1 MGLVIRA
8 ASLLLLA
15 LGGTAEAADGML
27 RGDVQVTRDVL
38 TVRDLVDGAPPAIA
52 ETPLFRAPALGASG
66 TIQARRIVAAAEALG
81 LSVQTGGRMQVT
93 ITRAARQVGA
103 VEIEAAL
110 RKRIVDEYGLDPAAT
125 GIAFDGQAPVLAA
138 SPELLGEATASELA
152 YDRRT
157 RRVSAAI
164 WLGPSHAER
173 RAQIRVTGS
182 VIDLVEVVVA
192 AKPLERG
199 HTVKAG
205 DLVVERRPK
214 DALGPDAPHD
224 GAILEGRVLR
234 RSAGAGMLLKPADLI
249 RPEIVARGDLV
260 SVSYEV
266 PGVALT
272 MRMTANVAGALG
284 DTITVT
290 NPQSKKVLQAVV
302 TGPGRAAV
310 GAPPPGR
317 VASAERPMQ

>member
-38 TVRDLVDGAPPAIA
+38 TIRDLVDGAPPTIA

-93 ITRAARQVGA
+93 ITRAARHVGA
-103 VEIEAAL
+103 GEIEAAL
-110 RKRIVDEYGLDPAAT
+110 KKRLVAEYGLDPAAV

-205 DLVVERRPK
+205 DLSIERRPK

-224 GAILEGRVLR
+224 GALLEGRVLR
-234 RSAGAGMLLKPADLI
+234 RSAVVGSLLRHADLI

-260 SVSYEV
+260 TVAYEV
-266 PGVALT
+266 PGVALS

-290 NPQSKKVLQAVV
+290 NPQSKKVLQAIV
-302 TGPGRAAV
+302 TAPGRAAV
-310 GAPPPGR
+310 GGPPPGR
-317 VASAERPMQ
+317 VASAQRPMQ

>member
-38 TVRDLVDGAPPAIA
+38 TVRDLVDGAPPTIA

-93 ITRAARQVGA
+93 ITRAARHVGA
-103 VEIEAAL
+103 GEIEAAL
-110 RKRIVDEYGLDPAAT
+110 KKRLVAEYGLDPAAV

-205 DLVVERRPK
+205 DLSIERRPK

-224 GAILEGRVLR
+224 GALLEGRVLR
-234 RSAGAGMLLKPADLI
+234 RSAVVGSLLRPADLI

-260 SVSYEV
+260 TVAYEV
-266 PGVALT
+266 PGVALS

-290 NPQSKKVLQAVV
+290 NPQSKKVLQAIV
-302 TGPGRAAV
+302 TAPGRAAV
-310 GAPPPGR
+310 GGPPPGR